1 MYLRKVSAVIIAAA
15 ASAILLVVLLAA
27 CGGDSESDDG
37 TVTGLLGE
45 IDVSALTLHDPAGDL
60 VTVAVRFDPVPRP
73 DDELTMEVLNL
84 ETEEVVSTLT
94 VDESVTSSACG
105 DRSFPRTE
113 GWVVFSTRGPDAGG
127 LAARLLNAADQHE
140 LILTLRRDDDTEQ
153 SSLNIPFGASMR
165 WDVAFSS
172 PSTHAVQSSVSGG
185 RCTECPPHSRGSSR
199 YDRSRHTL
207 RHCLLPTTP

>member
-1 MYLRKVSAVIIAAA
+1 MYLRKASAVAIAAA
-15 ASAILLVVLLAA
+15 APAILLIVLMAA
-27 CGGDSESDDG
+27 CGGDSEESDDA

-45 IDVSALTLHDPAGDL
+45 IDVSALTLHDPAGNL
-60 VTVAVRFDPVPRP
+60 VTVAVRFDPVPRL

-84 ETEEVVSTLT
+84 ETEEVVSALT

-113 GWVVFSTRGPDAGG
+113 GWVVFSTRGPDAGE

-153 SSLNIPFGASMR
+153 SSLNIPSEGFC
-165 WDVAFSS
+165 F
-172 PSTHAVQSSVSGG
+172 VS
-185 RCTECPPHSRGSSR
+185 E
-199 YDRSRHTL
+199 
-207 RHCLLPTTP
+207 